1 MEKKSIFSTCNYRFP
16 SQTPD
21 EFENYCQ
28 NFHLTLSKIDD
39 TSPFCSIVIGDFNSR
54 GRNWW
59 ARDVNSNSGNELC
72 SLTST
77 PGYIHLIDK
86 RTHFATDLLVL
97 IQ

>member
-1 MEKKSIFSTCNYRFP
+1 M
-16 SQTPD
+16 
-21 EFENYCQ
+21 
-28 NFHLTLSKIDD
+28 
-39 TSPFCSIVIGDFNSR
+39 VIGDFNSR

-77 PGYIHLIDK
+77 PGYTQLIDK
-86 RTHFATDLLVL
+86 PTHVATDLFVL